1 MKSVSNPSLPSDI
14 RSVVNDI
21 VQSFGLDYGN
31 ILPKL
36 DMGVMEREM
45 TTPVALERYWKF
57 CAKTCADLALTNP
70 TWSTCA
76 GKILTRWI
84 HLQNTYSFSEF
95 TAKGTNPQG
104 LSIGH
109 SAFVQE
115 NAKILDEWT
124 NIELDFDYP
133 GACTLIQSYL
143 YKIKHNNDHSGQPLE
158 VKERSDGKTPE
169 KQGYIMETPAMMY
182 MRVAS
187 FLHSPDLALIKELF
201 DVISQKKA
209 SFGSPVY
216 FNAATRRPSM
226 SSCFL
231 TRVGDSMGE
240 ISESWKEAAL
250 LSMNKGG
257 IGMDYSQLRHSEIGV
272 NGGVSRGILPWAKIH
287 NEIMNAVDQGSV
299 RKGSATVFL
308 RDYHTDLI
316 EFMELRKANGAES
329 MRARDLF
336 LAVSLSDLFWE
347 RVARNEKWSFFC
359 PNKCPGLANSFGDKF
374 RDLYAKYERQG
385 LATRTVPARDVHRAI
400 YKMQSE
406 TGMPFII
413 DLDNIN
419 RKNMQSNIGDIYQ
432 SNLCVE
438 IVQHTSE
445 KELASCNLASV
456 CYPTHIKSTAKGN
469 KVDWLSL
476 AHTVRVMIKAL
487 NQIIDR
493 NYYPEE
499 LPKIKHTNLKNRP
512 IALGEQGL
520 ADLFAMLDLSWE
532 EPKTRKLYYRLQET
546 QYYWA
551 LMESCELAAMDG
563 PYPAFAGSPYSRG
576 TLHTDLCDAEG
587 KAPDHPEW
595 SRIDSS
601 LWSRL
606 RQRIVR
612 VGVRNSLLRAKMP
625 TATTAYMIGN
635 NESFEPFTHLIYTRR
650 LLSGKFTHVNKYLYD
665 DIMKKCPEI
674 WNEDTVANIITSGGS
689 VKNLVVPGKP
699 EVQDR
704 LRTKYKTVFELA
716 QSLLIRM
723 NIDTVRFVDQSS
735 SMNLY
740 FEEPS
745 YQKVLSCHTL
755 AHNGGLKTLQY
766 YMRTLPPTTAINF
779 GIKKSLSPDVVSPLR
794 SSLPRRIEPPLSPPE
809 CNQEICTSCGA

>member
-1 MKSVSNPSLPSDI
+1 MSNEPACRFTCPQPPSTNALYANVAGKGRVRTKAYKAWI
-14 RSVVNDI
+14 
-21 VQSFGLDYGN
+21 
-31 ILPKL
+31 
-36 DMGVMEREM
+36 ERAGWEVKIQRAV
-45 TTPVALERYWKF
+45 PVA
-57 CAKTCADLALTNP
+57 
-70 TWSTCA
+70 
-76 GKILTRWI
+76 G
-84 HLQNTYSFSEF
+84 
-95 TAKGTNPQG
+95 
-104 LSIGH
+104 
-109 SAFVQE
+109 
-115 NAKILDEWT
+115 
-124 NIELDFDYP
+124 
-133 GACTLIQSYL
+133 
-143 YKIKHNNDHSGQPLE
+143 
-158 VKERSDGKTPE
+158 
-169 KQGYIMETPAMMY
+169 
-182 MRVAS
+182 RV
-187 FLHSPDLALIKELF
+187 
-201 DVISQKKA
+201 
-209 SFGSPVY
+209 
-216 FNAATRRPSM
+216 RM
-226 SSCFL
+226 
-231 TRVGDSMGE
+231 
-240 ISESWKEAAL
+240 
-250 LSMNKGG
+250 
-257 IGMDYSQLRHSEIGV
+257 
-272 NGGVSRGILPWAKIH
+272 
-287 NEIMNAVDQGSV
+287 
-299 RKGSATVFL
+299 
-308 RDYHTDLI
+308 LI
-316 EFMELRKANGAES
+316 EG
-329 MRARDLF
+329 
-336 LAVSLSDLFWE
+336 V
-347 RVARNEKWSFFC
+347 
-359 PNKCPGLANSFGDKF
+359 
-374 RDLYAKYERQG
+374 
-385 LATRTVPARDVHRAI
+385 TR
-400 YKMQSE
+400 
-406 TGMPFII
+406 I

-665 DIMKKCPEI
+665 DIMKK
-674 WNEDTVANIITSGGS
+674 
-689 VKNLVVPGKP
+689 
-699 EVQDR
+699 
-704 LRTKYKTVFELA
+704 
-716 QSLLIRM
+716 
-723 NIDTVRFVDQSS
+723 
-735 SMNLY
+735 
-740 FEEPS
+740 
-745 YQKVLSCHTL
+745 
-755 AHNGGLKTLQY
+755 
-766 YMRTLPPTTAINF
+766 
-779 GIKKSLSPDVVSPLR
+779 
-794 SSLPRRIEPPLSPPE
+794 
-809 CNQEICTSCGA
+809 